1 VLYDPALHDRL
12 TERSWDE
19 AWVRDAI
26 ARIVSDAVRAYD
38 PETFWRANEWDG
50 YDAPLPLTDLY
61 CGAAGVVWVLDELDA
76 PFDLRAAAARTLERF
91 LGAPP
96 PLASLPLPEQRASS
110 VLVGETGVTFVA
122 WRAGAGDALE
132 ERLLELVRAN
142 IGNETNELMWGVPG
156 TLLVARAMLE
166 RTGEERWRDAVAES
180 EADLARARDDD
191 GLWTQHLY
199 GHVTRYL
206 GPVHG
211 FVGNAF
217 ALGTTDDDARI
228 LRETALHDG
237 EYVNWPPL
245 RGHEKMRLQ
254 WCHGAPGILATAAS
268 YLDEDLLLGGARLI
282 WAAGPLETNEKGAG
296 LCHGT
301 AGNGYGLLKAFERT
315 QDELWLAR
323 ARAFAVHALEQVEA
337 LAPRYS
343 LFTGG
348 VGAALY
354 AADCIAGAG
363 RFPFVERF

>member
-1 VLYDPALHDRL
+1 MLYVPELHEALTDRA
-12 TERSWDE
+12 WDE

-26 ARIVSDAVRAYD
+26 ARVVADAVDAYD
-38 PETFWRANEWDG
+38 PDELWPANAEDG
-50 YDAPLPLTDLY
+50 ADLPLPLTDLY
-61 CGAAGVVWVLDELDA
+61 CGASGVVWALGELGA
-76 PFDLRAAAARTLERF
+76 ALDLRAAAARALERF
-91 LGAPP
+91 GDMPEVIT
-96 PLASLPLPEQRASS
+96 SLPLPEQKNSS
-110 VLVGETGVTFVA
+110 LLAGKTGVAFVA
-122 WRAGAGDALE
+122 WRAGVDDGLAAE
-132 ERLLELVRAN
+132 LLELVCAN
-142 IGNETNELMWGVPG
+142 VGNEANELLWGVPG

-245 RGHEKMRLQ
+245 PGHEKMRLQ

-268 YLDEDLLLGGARLI
+268 YVDEDLLLGGARLI
-282 WAAGPLETNEKGAG
+282 WDAGPLESNEKGAG

-354 AADCIAGAG
+354 AADCIDGAG

>member
-1 VLYDPALHDRL
+1 MLYDPALHERL

-38 PETFWRANEWDG
+38 PETFWPANEWDG

-61 CGAAGVVWVLDELDA
+61 CGAAGVVWALDELDA
-76 PFDLRAAAARTLERF
+76 PFDLRAAGARTLERF
-91 LGAPP
+91 LDAPQALTP
-96 PLASLPLPEQRASS
+96 LPLPEQRASS
-110 VLVGETGVTFVA
+110 LLVGETGVVLVA
-122 WRAGAGDALE
+122 WRVGADDRLE

-156 TLLVARAMLE
+156 TLLVARAMHE
-166 RTGEERWRDAVAES
+166 RTRDARWADAVAES

-191 GLWTQHLY
+191 GLWTQRLY
-199 GHVTRYL
+199 GDVTRYL

-211 FVGNAF
+211 FVGSAF
-217 ALGTTDDDARI
+217 ALGSTQDDARI
-228 LRETALHDG
+228 LRETAMREG
-237 EYVNWPPL
+237 EHVNWPPAPD
-245 RGHEKMRLQ
+245 HFKMRLQ

-268 YLDEDLLLGGARLI
+268 YLDEDLVVGGAQLI
-282 WAAGPLETNEKGAG
+282 WAAGPLESTEKGAG

-315 QDELWLAR
+315 QDEVWLER
-323 ARAFAVHALEQVEA
+323 ARAFAIHALEQVER

-348 VGAALY
+348 VGAALF
-354 AADCIAGAG
+354 AADSIDGAG